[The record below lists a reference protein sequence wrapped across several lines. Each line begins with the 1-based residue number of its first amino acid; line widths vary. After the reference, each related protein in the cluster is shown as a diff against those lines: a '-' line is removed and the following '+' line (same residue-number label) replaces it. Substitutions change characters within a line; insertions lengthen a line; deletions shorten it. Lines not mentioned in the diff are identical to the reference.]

1 MTDDQ
6 FLNIIE
12 KRLANK
18 LSILNVGDDKHKEK
32 LTLALEVHR
41 LLPHCPLVKL
51 RYVFRMVHLK
61 LANVV
66 PDKARTHNFLQFYQ
80 LLEVAM
86 GDHQWP
92 DPKIPNNKHDGIRMK
107 LQESN
112 GFIAAALNGE
122 DLTVTQNRIVVLAA
136 ADETKVAIKSAAE
149 KRKREAAKAKQEAK
163 LSDDKRRAIARREK
177 AKSKQDEINI
187 QLIISREI
195 AKAEEEKKKKATTH
209 AVKPIKKIKNGG
221 HKPSRLG
228 ETEVR
233 QAAWATLDEKVHE
246 IYRQRHHRDTD
257 RIPMEEYREIAA
269 IIHVDTEMRRR
280 MEERQHSAKIM
291 AERSELP
298 YCVSHKIRLMLN
310 NRQKQYLQQCFGIA
324 RFCYNWCLDEWSR
337 QREQGERPYGS
348 TVSAKLNEIAKK
360 EYPFIYKVT
369 HFAKQTGMSAFE
381 TAVNNFFKG
390 SGFPQRKKRG
400 IGCGSLHYVVT
411 GKRKDPILAD
421 FNPDVPDSQPSVKR
435 QYLLIP
441 TFGYVK
447 MAEKLRFNGQLTSV
461 CIKLQAD
468 GHYYAVLNVYID
480 EDEWQRTHSG
490 KYKTSMRYGVTIDTP
505 TGIDLGLK
513 DLAILSNGVKICRRE
528 EDEWLHQKKKDLQKR
543 IKHQHECHPYRTTKR
558 QKRNKWKLAK
568 INAKMGRQR
577 FDYIQKA
584 TTALAYIYRNI
595 SMENLNIMEMLQ
607 GGDRMAG
614 MLLNASFYS
623 FRILME
629 QKMVLNDH
637 HLHIADKYL
646 PTTRTCSVCGCVGEP
661 VPLQERT
668 FRCKECGAEID
679 RDVNAAINLAKL
691 IGLDEPNPSPAD
703 KGAITAALQACGVVV
718 HQAGEESR

>member
-61 LANVV
+61 LVGVV
-66 PDKARTHNFLQFYQ
+66 PDKARTHAFLQFYQ

-112 GFIAAALNGE
+112 GYIAAALNGD
-122 DLTVTQNRIVVLAA
+122 DLTATQNRIVVLAA
-136 ADETKVAIKSAAE
+136 ADETKLAIKAAAE

-177 AKSKQDEINI
+177 AQAKQDEKEI

-195 AKAEEEKKKKATTH
+195 AKAEEEKKKAAAPTI
-209 AVKPIKKIKNGG
+209 KPIKKIKNGG

-280 MEERQHSAKIM
+280 MEERKYAAELM

-298 YCVSHKIRLMLN
+298 YCVSHKIRLMPN
-310 NRQKQYLQQCFGIA
+310 NKQKQYLQQCFGIA
-324 RFCYNWCLDEWSR
+324 RFCYNWCIDEWMR
-337 QREQGERPYGS
+337 LREQGERPYGS
-348 TVSAKLNEIAKK
+348 AVSAKLNEIAKK
-360 EYPFIYKVT
+360 EFPFIYKVT
-369 HFAKQTGMSAFE
+369 HFAKQTGLSAFE
-381 TAVNNFFKG
+381 IAVNNFFKG

-421 FNPDVPDSQPSVKR
+421 FNPDVPNSQPSAKR

-461 CIKLQAD
+461 RIKLQAD

-490 KYKTSMRYGVTIDTP
+490 KYKTPMRYGVTIDTP
-505 TGIDLGLK
+505 TGIDLGVK
-513 DLAILSNGVKICRRE
+513 DLAILSNGVKISRRE
-528 EDEWLHQKKKDLQKR
+528 EDERLRQKKKELQKR
-543 IKHQHECHPYRTTKR
+543 ISHQHECHPNRTTKR
-558 QKRNKWKLAK
+558 QMRNKWQLAK
-568 INAKMGRQR
+568 VNAKIGRQR
-577 FDYIQKA
+577 FDYLHKA
-584 TTALAYIYRNI
+584 TTALAYIYRNV
-595 SMENLNIMEMLQ
+595 SMENLNVMEMMKD
-607 GGDRMAG
+607 GDHMASK
-614 MLLNASFYS
+614 LLNACFYN

-629 QKMVLNDH
+629 QKMMMNDH
-637 HLHIADKYL
+637 HLHVADKYL
-646 PTTRTCSVCGCVGEP
+646 PTTRTCSVCGCVGDP
-661 VPLQERT
+661 VPLEERT

-703 KGAITAALQACGVVV
+703 KGAITAALQACGVMV
-718 HQAGEESR
+718 HQAGEENR